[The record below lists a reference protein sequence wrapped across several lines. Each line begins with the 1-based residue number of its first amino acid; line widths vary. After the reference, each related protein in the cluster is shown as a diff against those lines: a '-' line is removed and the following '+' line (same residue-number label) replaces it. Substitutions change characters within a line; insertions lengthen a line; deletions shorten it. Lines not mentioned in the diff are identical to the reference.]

1 MLYLV
6 VHSVMVLSNKLESTK
21 LDEENRGIKGSFLDK
36 WELLPVKA
44 HHYSGLQV
52 QGC

>member
-36 WELLPVKA
+36 
-44 HHYSGLQV
+44 
-52 QGC
+52 